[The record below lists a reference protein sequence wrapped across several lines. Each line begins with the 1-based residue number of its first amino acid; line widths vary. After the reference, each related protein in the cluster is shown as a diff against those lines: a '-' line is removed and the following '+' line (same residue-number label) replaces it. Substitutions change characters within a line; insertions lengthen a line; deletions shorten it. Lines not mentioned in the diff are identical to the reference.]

1 MRFLDDLKITL
12 PDLPG
17 ALCADPSIP
26 ADVFHPQGKLE
37 LFAVLPMVVKLC
49 NACPEKAACLEF
61 AVSEKIFD
69 GIWAGTTGDAR
80 RLMALSQRKRRK
92 GKKVLQSES
101 QSTKPKASSK
111 RFTSSELLP

>member
-61 AVSEKIFD
+61 AVNQKIFD
-69 GIWAGTTGDAR
+69 GLWAGTTGHER
-80 RLMALSQRKRRK
+80 RLMAMNQSKRGK
-92 GKKVLQSES
+92 GKKVSKSES

-111 RFTSSELLP
+111 LSTSSELLP

>member
-1 MRFLDDLKITL
+1 MRFLESLKITL
-12 PDLPG
+12 PDLPQ

-61 AVSEKIFD
+61 AVNQKIFD
-69 GIWAGTTGDAR
+69 GLWAGTTGQER
-80 RLMALSQRKRRK
+80 RLMAMDQGKRGK
-92 GKKVLQSES
+92 GKKVSKSES
-101 QSTKPKASSK
+101 KSTKPKASSK
-111 RFTSSELLP
+111 PFTSSELLP